1 MKAKILLLTVGYND
15 SDANSICAR
24 NVAEELYS
32 RGNVVDMCC
41 IKKSINDVDG
51 QTSFGKLFYVLNEYT
66 KILCRLEQKGV
77 SFSKLPKLIQ
87 YAIKIKQKIKSIG
100 YTRTG
105 NQYGDTI
112 IRKDFYAAVQRNQMS
127 GNYDAIVAIAQPFGW
142 AVLANELKERYPG
155 AKIYLYMLD
164 PYIYN
169 YTLPQSKI
177 EYRKKQFKRF
187 TNNLDGIIFTRGIKE
202 EAEKHNCTIRKRS
215 ITVDLPNMIPH
226 KTMQTKNYL
235 DKIELMFAG
244 RFYPDIRNPQ
254 KMFKVLRQILDERTI
269 FSMFSRGC
277 DAMANSFTQS
287 CPHVKQMDFLPHEKY
302 VKYFEGVDIL
312 VNLENTIPN
321 QLPSKVFEYIASGK
335 PIINFYEDENSMGLH
350 YFCRYP
356 LAFNFNLNQY
366 QTSDIIRLRN
376 FIVESVGKRLTYD
389 EATALMQEAR
399 AENVLGVIVDFV
411 LSGLEDED

>member
-77 SFSKLPKLIQ
+77 SFSKLTKLIQ

-254 KMFKVLRQILDERTI
+254 KMFNVLLQILDERTI

>member
-1 MKAKILLLTVGYND
+1 
-15 SDANSICAR
+15 
-24 NVAEELYS
+24 
-32 RGNVVDMCC
+32 
-41 IKKSINDVDG
+41 
-51 QTSFGKLFYVLNEYT
+51 
-66 KILCRLEQKGV
+66 
-77 SFSKLPKLIQ
+77 
-87 YAIKIKQKIKSIG
+87 
-100 YTRTG
+100 
-105 NQYGDTI
+105 
-112 IRKDFYAAVQRNQMS
+112 
-127 GNYDAIVAIAQPFGW
+127 
-142 AVLANELKERYPG
+142 
-155 AKIYLYMLD
+155 
-164 PYIYN
+164 
-169 YTLPQSKI
+169 
-177 EYRKKQFKRF
+177 
-187 TNNLDGIIFTRGIKE
+187 
-202 EAEKHNCTIRKRS
+202 
-215 ITVDLPNMIPH
+215 
-226 KTMQTKNYL
+226 
-235 DKIELMFAG
+235 MFAG

-254 KMFKVLRQILDERTI
+254 KMFNVLLQILDERTI

-399 AENVLGVIVDFV
+399 AENVLKVIADFIMAD
-411 LSGLEDED
+411 LGYDN